1 MLDEIRGFVVKN
13 KIWFIICGII
23 FAMFGAVVAALI
35 SLYFLIAVAVGLI
48 VAVLPGLIQEHQ
60 EYYTA
65 IKNIN
70 AQIRECN
77 KRLEIGRER
86 IKNLN
91 KQISAL
97 NKIKNLTEYK
107 KQVKQ
112 IITADYID
120 KLGTGFYLSSDSFSI
135 TTTNIGPGSQLHLE
149 YFKSIK
155 DQDLCS
161 VLFDEFNDNDYR
173 GDTDTL
179 QFIQIYFS
187 YINLNTINSNYE
199 IAIRGNIEALFEVLT
214 GSKYEDVQLKK
225 DKDLGIMPLVQ
236 FASWFDGGQ
245 GHHNVRKAYCE
256 KVISHAINSYKEI
269 LNYSCQNQG
278 SPKSNVDDIF
288 DFGEGQRP

>member
-1 MLDEIRGFVVKN
+1 MFDEIKDFIAKH
-13 KIWFIICGII
+13 KIWFIIGGII
-23 FAMFGAVVAALI
+23 CAMFGAVMTALI

-86 IKNLN
+86 IKDLN

-120 KLGTGFYLSSDSFSI
+120 KLGTDFYLRSDGFSI
-135 TTTNIGPGSQLHLE
+135 KTTNIGPGSQLHLE

-155 DQDLCS
+155 DQNSCS
-161 VLFDEFNDNDYR
+161 VLFDKFNDNDYR
-173 GDTDTL
+173 GDTETL
-179 QFIQIYFS
+179 WFIQIYFS
-187 YINLNTINSNYE
+187 YINLNTIISNYE

-225 DKDLGIMPLVQ
+225 DKDLGIMPLLQ

-245 GHHNVRKAYCE
+245 GRHNVRKAYCE

-269 LNYSCQNQG
+269 LNYSCQTQYH
-278 SPKSNVDDIF
+278 
-288 DFGEGQRP
+288 RPQYSKGNSIIDQNI